1 MTFYEL
7 TIRPYRIV
15 NSREDSAKIWRI
27 TCLENIEVSIV
38 DKIVQRNTVRYKNED
53 IEGELRQSDAYAE
66 RDGNKL
72 KIYVVGSYLESDKTL
87 DELIT
92 SLISALAVPYIEWPR
107 LFQFVLGNDN
117 EEKISKFLDKENIP
131 RNPNAKEDYDWGS
144 SEDTTRYS
152 GGGGGGGG
160 DSAHNNNYFRVISS
174 DNFHEFSSSF
184 PMAGRNG
191 VWFMA
196 ADDSGDASAISEQ
209 LAKLGFQVMLPNS
222 GRQQVGGGGWDV
234 PEEEED
240 ETLQFLGEQE
250 VCTLLPLYF
259 SQFLKRYLL
268 RTSLCTAF
276 AQISGM
282 SRRSIRA
289 RKALDQCSPHQ
300 SWTIRV

>member
-1 MTFYEL
+1 M
-7 TIRPYRIV
+7 
-15 NSREDSAKIWRI
+15 NSEEGSAKIWQKA
-27 TCLENIEVSIV
+27 CLENIEVFIV
-38 DKIVQRNTVRYKNED
+38 DKIVKRNTVRYKNED

-66 RDGNKL
+66 RDGDKL
-72 KIYVVGSYLESDKTL
+72 KIYIVGSYLESDKTL
-87 DELIT
+87 DELVT
-92 SLISALAVPYIEWPR
+92 SLISALAIPYREWLR

-160 DSAHNNNYFRVISS
+160 SARCDNYFRVISS

-222 GRQQVGGGGWDV
+222 GPQQLGGRGWDA
-234 PEEEED
+234 PEEED

-250 VCTLLPLYF
+250 VCTLLPSYF
-259 SQFLKRYLL
+259 SQVWKWVY
-268 RTSLCTAF
+268 
-276 AQISGM
+276 
-282 SRRSIRA
+282 
-289 RKALDQCSPHQ
+289 
-300 SWTIRV
+300 